1 MRTINAKV
9 ATVLSATE
17 IALNVGADQG
27 VQVDDK
33 VRLYRLVRVI
43 DPDSKEDLG
52 GVQLT
57 KLNLK
62 VHHVQAR
69 LCTAIVTDT
78 EPSDVASIFD
88 VTKARRLK
96 EIATQS
102 SRNRP
107 NAVLVGV
114 GEPAVIESRQAP
126 EDELF

>member
-62 VHHVQAR
+62 VNHVQAR

-107 NAVLVGV
+107 NAVLVAV